1 MRENEHL
8 YRAFIDTCPE
18 SVLLIDAS
26 GCIRSA
32 NPAAARMHGYTLDE
46 LLAMNIRDLDD
57 STDARLVPELIRRFQ
72 VGESLRYETVHWR
85 KDGTSF
91 PVEVLATPMSVGNEV
106 FILAFDRDLS
116 ERKRSEL
123 QSSLLH
129 EELAH
134 NSRLVTLSE
143 MASGLAHE
151 LNQPLAA
158 MCLYVDSAVELAAQY
173 DSTELNEC
181 LRRITEQLQHSGEII
196 RSMRGLAGRGPARR
210 EMVNINALVSDVLAL
225 LAGEL
230 KQSDIKVT
238 LELSDPMYP
247 VLADGIQI
255 KQVLVN
261 LIRNALEAMSVCD
274 VCDRKLVIS
283 SQTLDNKVRVSV
295 SDSGP
300 GLDPAIAKRLFVHFQ
315 TTKPERLGLGLA
327 ISRNLIEAI
336 GGHIGV
342 QMSSGSGTTFFFELP
357 RSMDPM
363 LP

>member
-1 MRENEHL
+1 MRDNEHL

-18 SVLLIDAS
+18 SVLLIDVS
-26 GCIRSA
+26 GCIRLA
-32 NPAAARMHGYTLDE
+32 NPAAAGMHGYTLDE

-57 STDARLVPELIRRFQ
+57 SADAQAVAELIRRLQ
-72 VGESLRYETVHWR
+72 VGESHRHEAVHRR

-91 PVEVLATPMSVGNEV
+91 PVEVLATPISVGNEV
-106 FILAFDRDLS
+106 FILAFDRDIS
-116 ERKRSEL
+116 EQKRSEL
-123 QSSLLH
+123 ETRLLH
-129 EELAH
+129 EELAN
-134 NSRLVTLSE
+134 NSHLVTLSE

-158 MCLYVDSAVELAAQY
+158 LGLYVDTAVELAAQY
-173 DSTELNEC
+173 DSVALNEC

-196 RSMRGLAGRGPARR
+196 RRMRGLAGRGPARR
-210 EMVNINALVSDVLAL
+210 EIVNINALVSEVLAL
-225 LAGEL
+225 LAEEL
-230 KQSDIKVT
+230 KQGDTTTK
-238 LELSDPMYP
+238 LELDDSMYP

-261 LIRNALEAMSVCD
+261 LIQNAMEGMSVCD
-274 VCDRKLVIS
+274 VCDRKLVIT
-283 SQTLDNKVRVSV
+283 SQALDNTVRVSV

-327 ISRNLIEAI
+327 ISRNLIEAN

-357 RSMDPM
+357 RSMDAL